1 MTHYKS
7 LFETQLSYHRHN
19 MVFHFASEIS
29 HLEKFFHKWHTQNT
43 ACATFDSMHA
53 SHPKLYSR
61 SQFSRGTVQ
70 GGRSR
75 IKMDGTRVLNWTVQR
90 NKSRWSWMKPLFNL
104 RTSWISIPST
114 FEDRPLFLFCNAKVG
129 GLCKWTVCESG

>member
-1 MTHYKS
+1 
-7 LFETQLSYHRHN
+7 

-53 SHPKLYSR
+53 SHPKLY
-61 SQFSRGTVQ
+61 FSLKYKSFRGTVQ

-75 IKMDGTRVLNWTVQR
+75 VKVNGTRVLNWTVQR
-90 NKSRWSWMKPLFNL
+90 NK
-104 RTSWISIPST
+104 
-114 FEDRPLFLFCNAKVG
+114 
-129 GLCKWTVCESG
+129 